1 MNWAKMS
8 NKIHTEWKSSGNS
21 VVDMVASAV
30 SHYRKIM
37 KPLKTIRL
45 HAMFYSNFEFWVSK
59 QMSEE
64 QFLEAREHGF
74 QFDGVN
80 VEMAHKF
87 QTSNM
92 AFEFYDS
99 NGE

>member
-1 MNWAKMS
+1 M
-8 NKIHTEWKSSGNS
+8 
-21 VVDMVASAV
+21 
-30 SHYRKIM
+30 
-37 KPLKTIRL
+37 P
-45 HAMFYSNFEFWVSK
+45 
-59 QMSEE
+59 EE
-64 QFLEAREHGF
+64 QFLEAREYGF